1 LFATILALCLLTF
14 AHCVYYWAGPP
25 HAEKYAGVAEA
36 KMFLSL
42 SVAVFAFWGLLIALR
57 QRRPGAELFM
67 FLLVFFPSIYYITF
81 PVPRYRHP
89 VEPAM
94 LI

>member
-1 LFATILALCLLTF
+1 
-14 AHCVYYWAGPP
+14 
-25 HAEKYAGVAEA
+25 
-36 KMFLSL
+36 MFLSL

-94 LI
+94 LILIVFLASQFKVCGSQFPEPGRQGFTQS

>member
-1 LFATILALCLLTF
+1 
-14 AHCVYYWAGPP
+14 
-25 HAEKYAGVAEA
+25 
-36 KMFLSL
+36 
-42 SVAVFAFWGLLIALR
+42 VFAFWGLLIALR

-94 LI
+94 LILIVFLASQFKFPALSSRNPAARVLLRADS